1 MLATSG
7 NAGWGRDSWSR
18 RSSFAGSRDT
28 NRSQP
33 SSRNW
38 KRWRRLSRG
47 LSNRERRRRVGC
59 AGVATFHGAPGVSRH
74 GVAAVRLHA
83 EFERLDSLNEQERV
97 ERANA
102 GSEIAQTLHARLN
115 DVRQRPK
122 HLGELHAVIS
132 RARLCDRRVLA
143 GPWELA
149 AIDDD
154 AADGDAVP
162 AQELGGRL
170 HHDI

>member
-47 LSNRERRRRVGC
+47 LSNRERRRRVGY
-59 AGVATFHGAPGVSRH
+59 AGVATFHGAPGVSAAWAVMLLSVSIVNVVIVVLLGWKRL
-74 GVAAVRLHA
+74 GAPRSRSSMADRGRQPDVVA
-83 EFERLDSLNEQERV
+83 F
-97 ERANA
+97 
-102 GSEIAQTLHARLN
+102 QT
-115 DVRQRPK
+115 Q
-122 HLGELHAVIS
+122 I
-132 RARLCDRRVLA
+132 
-143 GPWELA
+143 
-149 AIDDD
+149 
-154 AADGDAVP
+154 
-162 AQELGGRL
+162 GR
-170 HHDI
+170 

>member
-47 LSNRERRRRVGC
+47 LSNRERRRRVGY
-59 AGVATFHGAPGVSRH
+59 AGVATFHGAPGVSI
-74 GVAAVRLHA
+74 G
-83 EFERLDSLNEQERV
+83 
-97 ERANA
+97 
-102 GSEIAQTLHARLN
+102 
-115 DVRQRPK
+115 
-122 HLGELHAVIS
+122 
-132 RARLCDRRVLA
+132 
-143 GPWELA
+143 LA
-149 AIDDD
+149 ATALT
-154 AADGDAVP
+154 AAYECINHAISGDLAYPRVP
-162 AQELGGRL
+162 GVKHINVAKGIYGYTGRPVEVSERSWAFVSRKASPT
-170 HHDI
+170 